1 MAMSNLT
8 DDDKKLFFDNIHYI
22 QKQYNVV
29 IEELGFDVAEIYK
42 QDEIREYLKVNK
54 DTLLEIRK
62 KIQEE

>member
-1 MAMSNLT
+1 MSNLT

-42 QDEIREYLKVNK
+42 QDEIREYLRVNK